1 MSVKKLLERLGRL
14 FGLFGDRW
22 LDGVERAAPYL
33 AIAYEVVDTA
43 ARLTP
48 NRTDDEIVELAR
60 LYGVPRVWTSE
71 DKGAA
76 IREVV
81 YRALKHKLPLVPD
94 RVLNRAIE
102 LAYGA
107 LRP

>member
-1 MSVKKLLERLGRL
+1 MNVTNLLKKLGRL

-33 AIAYEVVDTA
+33 SIAYEVVETA

-60 LYGVPRVWTSE
+60 FYGVPELWNSE

-76 IREVV
+76 IRYVV
-81 YRALKHKLPLVPD
+81 YRVLKHKLPLVPD